1 MKTHEEIYQS
11 AIERR
16 NSYQAKRA
24 RIIRGV
30 TLSAACFAVVA
41 VAVIGVRGMRLGKS
55 ADAADIKSTDDIE
68 YIVNYGGSE
77 RNEAGSA
84 SGIVTDSSLV
94 SQNPGNTEN
103 YETSVANEEN
113 IRAGA
118 PGKPGPDK
126 TGDKEGGYQYS
137 GGVAIP
143 ATPDVMGA
151 KPGVVTTGEKIT
163 DAEAKAYFDE
173 NRQSIVNS
181 LSASGVSADNI
192 MIEEKGYSHVSYDGT
207 EGKPLEL
214 RQNFRDYLI
223 YNGDELV
230 SIYTLTKED
239 GKLYGSPAFGGP
251 WFPDYNNYLKAHR
264 GQKLLYVYAGFME
277 IIIAPDN
284 TYVNPI
290 GTDISEFMKGIDK
303 PYEYFY
309 AEGATYTP

>member
-30 TLSAACFAVVA
+30 TLSAASFAVVA
-41 VAVIGVRGMRLGKS
+41 IAVLGVRGMRLDKAS
-55 ADAADIKSTDDIE
+55 DAADVKSTDEIE
-68 YIVNYGGSE
+68 YAVNYGDSE
-77 RNEAGSA
+77 RNEAEGA

-94 SQNPGNTEN
+94 SQNPGDTEN
-103 YETSVANEEN
+103 YETSVASSEN
-113 IRAGA
+113 TLTGA
-118 PGKPGPDK
+118 ADK
-126 TGDKEGGYQYS
+126 DGGFEYS

-181 LSASGVSADNI
+181 LYASGVNADNI
-192 MIEEKGYSHVSYDGT
+192 RIEEKGYSHVSYDGT

>member
-30 TLSAACFAVVA
+30 TLSAASFAVVA
-41 VAVIGVRGMRLGKS
+41 IAVLGVRGMRLGKAS
-55 ADAADIKSTDDIE
+55 DAADVKSTDEIE
-68 YIVNYGGSE
+68 YAVNYGDSE
-77 RNEAGSA
+77 RNEAKG
-84 SGIVTDSSLV
+84 GIITDSSLV

-103 YETSVANEEN
+103 YETSVASSEN
-113 IRAGA
+113 TPTGA
-118 PGKPGPDK
+118 ADK
-126 TGDKEGGYQYS
+126 DGGFEYS
-137 GGVAIP
+137 GGAMIP

-151 KPGVVTTGEKIT
+151 NPGVVTTGEKIT
-163 DAEAKAYFDE
+163 DAEAKAYFEE
-173 NRQSIVNS
+173 NKQSIVNS
-181 LSASGVSADNI
+181 LSASGVSTDNI
-192 MIEEKGYSHVSYDGT
+192 RIEEKGYSHVSYDGA

-284 TYVNPI
+284 TYINPI